1 MVELIVQ
8 VFIGIVTFVVLA
20 PVVIIVPEAI
30 LLFILYLISRI
41 G

>member
-20 PVVIIVPEAI
+20 PIVIIAMETA
-30 LLFILYLISRI
+30 LLFILYLIARI
-41 G
+41 